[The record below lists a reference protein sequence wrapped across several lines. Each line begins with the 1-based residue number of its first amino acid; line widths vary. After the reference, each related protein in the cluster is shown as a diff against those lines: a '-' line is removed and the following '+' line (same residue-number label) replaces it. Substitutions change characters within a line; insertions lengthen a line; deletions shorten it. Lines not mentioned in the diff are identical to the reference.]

1 MCRHFSTVSLSVQT
15 FLLVYNHDTVT
26 YLAGGLSSD
35 ELPASEDESD
45 KADMRIVQAASQEVL
60 SKHSSILSR
69 GLMVTQPTIQQILSG
84 EIPIIRD
91 SIEQSFLTDFI
102 ESKTGTPGGR
112 LAR

>member
-1 MCRHFSTVSLSVQT
+1 
-15 FLLVYNHDTVT
+15 
-26 YLAGGLSSD
+26 
-35 ELPASEDESD
+35 
-45 KADMRIVQAASQEVL
+45 MRIVQAASQEVL
-60 SKHSSILSR
+60 SKHCSILSR

-84 EIPIIRD
+84 EIPVIRD